1 MKTFAD
7 AAARYAYYVRPED
20 VNTEFK
26 QTDNSSV
33 YIATRQGAGAQAWEF
48 SYTVGDGAGGLSD
61 GDYGDVTVSESGS
74 RMLLR
79 GLAVASGMVTAT
91 IGTDQNNYAI
101 AATTSVVAVDPS
113 AAFTFTGFD
122 DGTAGG
128 VPGRAF
134 LLQNVSD
141 GGGALPFYIAHQ
153 SASSNAFFCRVK
165 LPNATRLVV
174 RPGEGVWLRLVGLYW
189 QPVGIVRGDGQQ
201 TLADA
206 ATITLDASIA
216 RNATVT
222 MSDNRVLDIVNVTS
236 GERGVLRV
244 IQDAAETVRQFTAI
258 RLNGSVNNVWMP
270 GGAAA
275 LATFLVAA
283 NEESDVLE
291 WFYDGAQLLVWS
303 VSAATAFQE

>member
-26 QTDNSSV
+26 QTDTSSV
-33 YIATRQGAGAQAWEF
+33 YIAARQGAGAQAWEF
-48 SYTVGDGAGGLSD
+48 SYTVGGSGSLAD
-61 GDYGDVTVSESGS
+61 GDYGDITVSATGT

-79 GLAVASGMVTAT
+79 GLAVASGMVTVS

-101 AATTSVVAVDPS
+101 AATTSVIAVDPS

-122 DGTAGG
+122 DGAVGA
-128 VPGRAF
+128 VPGRTI

-141 GGGALPFYIAHQ
+141 GGSALPFYIAHQ
-153 SASSNAFFCRVK
+153 SSSSNAFFCRVK

-189 QPVGIVRGDGQQ
+189 QPVGLAHGDGQQ
-201 TLADA
+201 TLTNA
-206 ATITLDASIA
+206 ATITFDVSIA

-222 MSDNRVLDIVNVTS
+222 VDSSRILNVTNATS
-236 GERGVLRV
+236 GDRGVLRV
-244 IQDAAETVRQFTAI
+244 IQDTSESTLQFSAI
-258 RLNGSVNNVWMP
+258 QLNGAAGNVWIP
-270 GGAAA
+270 GGKTAA
-275 LATFLVAA
+275 LSTLLVAA
-283 NEESDVLE
+283 DEESDLLG
-291 WFYDGAQLLVWS
+291 WYYDGSKLLVWNES
-303 VSAATAFQE
+303 SDGFSA